1 MELIPPAPHFLNSY
15 LEACQETWG
24 HVHSTYILHDPSQ
37 YARWKDTI
45 FQQFENEKRGIGLP
59 PGYVPSTTFWLIC
72 GERFIGSGNI
82 RHFLNASLR
91 EYGGQIG
98 DFIRL
103 SERGKGYGS
112 LLLRM
117 LLSKAEEMGIRET
130 LITCE
135 ADTDVRKNISSRWEN
150 GFSQKNR
157 QRRMWKEE
165 SKKFCATGYAVSEN
179 GARRNFPPYF
189 A

>member
-1 MELIPPAPHFLNSY
+1 MKLISPSPHFLASY
-15 LEACQETWG
+15 LEACRETWG
-24 HVHSTYILHDPSQ
+24 HVHSTYILHDPSEYDQ
-37 YARWKDTI
+37 WKETI
-45 FQQFENEKRGIGLP
+45 FRQFESESRGIGLP
-59 PGYVPSTTFWLIC
+59 EGYVPSTTFWLIE

-103 SERGKGYGS
+103 SERGKGYGR

-117 LLSKAEEMGIRET
+117 LLQKAAEMGSRET

-135 ADTDVRKNISSRWEN
+135 AEN
-150 GFSQKNR
+150 KPSQR
-157 QRRMWKEE
+157 HIESLGERILAKEE
-165 SKKFCATGYAVSEN
+165 TEADVEEV
-179 GARRNFPPYF
+179 RRRILRYRVRCI
-189 A
+189 